1 MMCLTPDVPPSE
13 GFALGCK
20 HFFCRSCWAGF
31 LASAV
36 ATGGEACVLTRCPA
50 SADGCTEA
58 VTQSVVA
65 SMAAPEVAARWRRFE
80 QQQFVNVS
88 KNMAW
93 CPRPGCSAAFVA
105 RVPVRTAVC
114 TCGCKF
120 CFKCSRE
127 AHEPLGCPGL
137 DRWLEKC
144 GSESET
150 ANWILA
156 HTKKCPLCGVR
167 IEKNQGCNHIKC
179 NNKGCRH
186 EFCWVCLG
194 PWTEHGQSTGGFYKC
209 NKFTGS
215 VPKPG
220 DGASDA
226 ARAKAELE
234 RYLFYFQRYTNHDQ
248 AGKFAAKHR
257 EAASRR
263 MAELQAAGGL
273 DYSDVTFLNDATEAL
288 LECRRTLKYTYAFGY
303 YMRDGGEKSLFEHL
317 QEQLERS
324 TEHLAELTEKPV
336 DKMDRGEVI
345 NFTRVT
351 MQFLRNLITGVEDG
365 LTGE

>member
-1 MMCLTPDVPPSE
+1 M
-13 GFALGCK
+13 
-20 HFFCRSCWAGF
+20 
-31 LASAV
+31 
-36 ATGGEACVLTRCPA
+36 
-50 SADGCTEA
+50 
-58 VTQSVVA
+58 Q
-65 SMAAPEVAARWRRFE
+65 
-80 QQQFVNVS
+80 
-88 KNMAW
+88 
-93 CPRPGCSAAFVA
+93 
-105 RVPVRTAVC
+105 
-114 TCGCKF
+114 
-120 CFKCSRE
+120 
-127 AHEPLGCPGL
+127 
-137 DRWLEKC
+137 
-144 GSESET
+144 
-150 ANWILA
+150 
-156 HTKKCPLCGVR
+156 
-167 IEKNQGCNHIKC
+167 NQGCNHIKC

-209 NKFTGS
+209 NKFSGA
-215 VPKPG
+215 KPA

-226 ARAKAELE
+226 VRAKAELE

-288 LECRRTLKYTYAFGY
+288 LEVSHESLAAGDVCLPARVAACACCFEMRQFSLAHPRFTQLNYYPTSLLCRALQCRRTLKYTYAFGY
-303 YMRDGGEKSLFEHL
+303 YMRDGAEKSLFEHL